1 MAKRICSMLLVLC
14 LLLGMVA
21 KAEEIQP
28 FAIEEAVMITK
39 ILRSNGM
46 VQANVYIIQMPTGYS
61 GRLTI
66 VIQKQVETSWK
77 GIANKEGGNDVTVT
91 AVAEAGTTYRAFAIC
106 RVYDSE
112 GKYIECMTATSE
124 PLTY

>member
-28 FAIEEAVMITK
+28 FADATTKMAVKLMSTGGNVKAGALI
-39 ILRSNGM
+39 
-46 VQANVYIIQMPTGYS
+46 VQLPAGYS

-66 VIQKQVETSWK
+66 VIQKQVGTSWK

>member
-1 MAKRICSMLLVLC
+1 MAKRIWSMLLVLC

-21 KAEEIQP
+21 KAEEIQL
-28 FAIEEAVMITK
+28 FADATTK
-39 ILRSNGM
+39 IAVKLVSTGGNVKAGALI
-46 VQANVYIIQMPTGYS
+46 VQLPAGYS

-77 GIANKEGGNDVTVT
+77 GIANKEGGNEVTVT